1 MRTTAGILLVG
12 GRSRRMGRDKAL
24 LPLRMGESPGQ
35 FHVEAAAIAEQ
46 QTFVAYLTSLLR
58 TRCSE
63 VILVARD
70 EEQGRHYAL
79 PGVRIVADVEADIG
93 PLMGLYSGLQAIEA
107 THALVAAVDMPFVQP
122 AMLDCLLA
130 QRLDEAIVV
139 PRVEQIPQV
148 LLAVYPR
155 ALLPL
160 IEERLRAGRRDPR
173 SLLEKAR
180 VHYLEEAQLRRVD
193 PDLRSFVNVNT
204 PEELQKAGL

>member
-1 MRTTAGILLVG
+1 
-12 GRSRRMGRDKAL
+12 MGRDKAL
-24 LPLRMGESPGQ
+24 LPLHVGESPGQ
-35 FHVEAAAIAEQ
+35 FPVEAEQ
-46 QTFVAYLTSLLR
+46 QTFVAHLAALLR

-70 EEQGRHYAL
+70 EEQGRRYAL

-122 AMLDCLLA
+122 AMLDYLLA

-193 PDLRSFVNVNT
+193 PGLRSFVNVNT

>member
-1 MRTTAGILLVG
+1 
-12 GRSRRMGRDKAL
+12 MGRDKAL
-24 LPLRMGESPGQ
+24 LPLRVGESPGQ
-35 FHVEAAAIAEQ
+35 FSVEAAAIAEQ
-46 QTFVAYLTSLLR
+46 QTFVARLATLLR

-122 AMLDCLLA
+122 AMLDYLLA

-180 VHYLEEAQLRRVD
+180 VHYLEEAQLRCID

-204 PEELQKAGL
+204 PEELQRAGLHW

>member
-1 MRTTAGILLVG
+1 
-12 GRSRRMGRDKAL
+12 MGRDKAL
-24 LPLRMGESPGQ
+24 LPLHAGESPGQ
-35 FHVEAAAIAEQ
+35 FPVEVAAVAEQ
-46 QTFVAYLTSLLR
+46 QTFVAHLAALLR
-58 TRCSE
+58 MRCSE
-63 VILVARD
+63 VVLVARD
-70 EEQGRHYAL
+70 EEQGKCYGL
-79 PGVRIVADVEADIG
+79 PGVRIIADIEADIG

-107 THALVAAVDMPFVQP
+107 THALVVAVDMPFVQTT
-122 AMLDCLLA
+122 MLDYLLA

-180 VHYLEEAQLRRVD
+180 VHYLEEAQLRRID

>member
-24 LPLRMGESPGQ
+24 LPLHAGESPGH
-35 FHVEAAAIAEQ
+35 FAVEAEQ
-46 QTFVAYLTSLLR
+46 QTFVAHLTALLR

-63 VILVARD
+63 MILVARD
-70 EEQGRHYAL
+70 EEQGRRYAL

-122 AMLDCLLA
+122 AMLDYLLA

-193 PDLRSFVNVNT
+193 PGLRSFVNVNT